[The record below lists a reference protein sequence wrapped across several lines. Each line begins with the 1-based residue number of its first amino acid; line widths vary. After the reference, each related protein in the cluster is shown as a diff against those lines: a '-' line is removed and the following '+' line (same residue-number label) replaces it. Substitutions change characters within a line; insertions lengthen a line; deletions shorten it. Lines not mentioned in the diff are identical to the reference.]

1 VDWKVLALC
10 ALVAILVMERLW
22 LITQRAAKVEQL
34 VRERTQELSRSNAQ
48 LEIERKR
55 LEKMKDEFVSTVSHE
70 MRTPL
75 SITKEGISLVLDR
88 IPGEINPE
96 QDAILTTARGNIDRL
111 ARVINDLLDISK
123 LEAGRVHLR
132 REKLEIAELFRQV
145 AGAFGPRASA
155 QGLSLQVQLPEE
167 GALVYA
173 DADKVMEILTNLV
186 DNAMKFT
193 QNGSIRLSAKAD
205 GKWVECAVEDTG
217 SGIPPE
223 DLPRV
228 FGKFEQF
235 GRVSGA
241 GARGTGLGLAIVKHL
256 VELHQGTICVESE
269 PKKGT
274 RFIFTLPA
282 YSPAN
287 VLRGLVEDRVHE
299 AAVKGTKLSLLWVTV
314 GSADSSGMEEL
325 EHLLKRKVC
334 RREDQMIRM
343 PDGLALLVADCD
355 RDAAAK
361 VQARCER
368 LLHAALAR
376 KGQAAEVLL
385 RCAASTFPDEARTAE
400 ELLAKAEERRKWLG
414 GQGGKVI
421 PFGPSSQRMAG

>member
-1 VDWKVLALC
+1 
-10 ALVAILVMERLW
+10 MERLW

-34 VRERTQELSRSNAQ
+34 VQQRTQELSRANTE
-48 LEIERKR
+48 LEQERKR
-55 LEKMKDEFVSTVSHE
+55 LEKLKDEFVSTVSHE

-111 ARVINDLLDISK
+111 ARIINDLLDISK

-132 REKLEIAELFRQV
+132 RERAEIGDLFRQV
-145 AGAFGPRASA
+145 AGVFQPRVASK
-155 QGLSLQVQLPEE
+155 GLSLRVEAPDQ
-167 GALVYA
+167 GAPIYA
-173 DADKVMEILTNLV
+173 DSDKAIEILTNLV

-193 QNGSIRLSAKAD
+193 KEGHITLSARAD
-205 GKWVECAVEDTG
+205 GEWVKCSVEDTG
-217 SGIPPE
+217 SGISPE

-235 GRVSGA
+235 GRLSGA
-241 GARGTGLGLAIVKHL
+241 GAQGTGLGLAIAKHL
-256 VELHQGTICVESE
+256 VELHHGTIRVESQ

-274 RFIFTLPA
+274 RFIFTLPS
-282 YSPAN
+282 YSPRN
-287 VLRGLVEDRVHE
+287 VLQGMVGDKVQE
-299 AAVKGTKLSLLWVTV
+299 AVVKGTKLSLLWVTV
-314 GSADSSGMEEL
+314 GSADSFDMEDL
-325 EHLLKRKVC
+325 GHLLKRKVC